1 MRILALEASAKVAG
15 CALIEDDTLLAE
27 FSLQNGLTHSQT
39 LMPLVESMFA
49 SLGMEISCVDAVAV
63 SAGPGSFTGLRI
75 GAATVKGLAYA
86 LGVPVIPVPTV
97 DVLAAGLYEY
107 GSSGQ
112 NADSAPDTGE
122 LICPVMDARR
132 GQVYTGIYRFR
143 QGHLVALRPQCAISM
158 DALLPLLDAQAAA
171 AVVFLGDAVPV
182 YREQIEEHFNGST
195 AEGMR
200 AVFAPAHLS
209 RQRAASCANLAM
221 QKYRECGEA
230 AFVNAEDFRPEYL
243 RLSQAER
250 ERNAQL
256 SALTIRRME
265 KKDIEA
271 ALQVENASF
280 SEPWTG
286 EMFAATLDLPYA
298 RYYVA
303 ELPDG
308 TVAGI
313 CGLKIIAGTG
323 EITNVGVL
331 PAMRCRQIGR
341 RMLERLLD
349 DAAREEVFSFTL
361 EVRASNTPAIS
372 LYEKLGF
379 RTEGVRKGFYDKPK
393 EDALIMWRRV

>member
-39 LMPLVESMFA
+39 LMPLVEGMFR
-49 SLGMEISCVDAVAV
+49 SLGMEIGCVDAVAV

-86 LGVPVIPVPTV
+86 LQVPVIPVPTV

-107 GSSGQ
+107 GTAAGAEQ
-112 NADSAPDTGE
+112 GRRE

-132 GQVYTGIYRFR
+132 GQVYTGIYCFEE
-143 QGHLVALRPQCAISM
+143 GKLKALKSQCALSM
-158 DALLPLLDAQAAA
+158 EELLALLDTQEAA

-182 YREQIEEHFNGST
+182 YRERIEGHFNGET
-195 AEGMR
+195 AEGMS

-209 RQRAASCANLAM
+209 RQRAASCAHLAM
-221 QKYRECGEA
+221 QRYREQGEG
-230 AFVNAEDFRPEYL
+230 AFVKAEDFRPEYL

-256 SALTIRRME
+256 SELTVRRME
-265 KKDIEA
+265 KSDIEA
-271 ALQVENASF
+271 ALRVENSAF
-280 SEPWTG
+280 SEPWTR
-286 EMFAATLDLPYA
+286 EMFEMTLLLPYA

-313 CGLKIIAGTG
+313 CGVKIIADTG

-331 PAMRCRQIGR
+331 PPMRGKQIGR

-349 DAAREEVFSFTL
+349 DAAKEGIFSFTL
-361 EVRASNTPAIS
+361 EVRASNTPAVG

>member
-97 DVLAAGLYEY
+97 DVLAAGLFEY
-107 GSSGQ
+107 GSGQ
-112 NADSAPDTGE
+112 DADTAQDTDE

-143 QGHLVALRPQCAISM
+143 QGNLETLRPQCAIYM
-158 DALLPLLDAQAAA
+158 DELLPLLDAQAAA

-182 YREQIEEHFNGST
+182 YRERIEEHFNGSS

-200 AVFAPAHLS
+200 VVFAPAHLS
-209 RQRAASCANLAM
+209 RQRAASCAHLAM
-221 QKYRECGEA
+221 QKYREYGEA

-256 SALTIRRME
+256 SALTVRRME

-271 ALQVENASF
+271 ALQVEKASF

-286 EMFAATLDLPYA
+286 EMFEGTLDLPYA

-323 EITNVGVL
+323 EISNVGVL
-331 PAMRCRQIGR
+331 PAMRGRQIGR

-379 RTEGVRKGFYDKPK
+379 RTEGVRKGFYDRPK

>member
-39 LMPLVESMFA
+39 LMPLVESMFV
-49 SLGMEISCVDAVAV
+49 SLGMEIQCVDAVAV

-97 DVLAAGLYEY
+97 DVLAAGLYAY
-107 GSSGQ
+107 GG
-112 NADSAPDTGE
+112 DG

-143 QGHLVALRPQCAISM
+143 EGRLETLHPQCAISM
-158 DALLPLLDAQAAA
+158 DDLLPLLDAQEGRS
-171 AVVFLGDAVPV
+171 VVFLGDAVPV
-182 YREQIEEHFNGST
+182 YRERIEEHFNGST
-195 AEGMR
+195 AEEKH
-200 AVFAPAHLS
+200 AAFAPAHLS
-209 RQRAASCANLAM
+209 RQRAASCAYLAM
-221 QKYRECGEA
+221 QKYLECGGS
-230 AFVNAEDFRPEYL
+230 AFVKAEDFRPEYL

-256 SALTIRRME
+256 SALTIRRMT
-265 KKDIEA
+265 KNDIDA
-271 ALQVENASF
+271 AVQVENASF
-280 SEPWTG
+280 SEPWTA
-286 EMFAATLDLPYA
+286 EMFAETLDLPYA
-298 RYYVA
+298 RYYAA

-313 CGLKIIAGTG
+313 CGVKIIADTG

-331 PAMRCRQIGR
+331 PAMRGRQIGR

-349 DAAREEVFSFTL
+349 DAAKEGIFSFTL
-361 EVRASNTPAIS
+361 EVRASNTPAVS

-379 RTEGVRKGFYDKPK
+379 RTEGVRKGFYDRPK